1 MCLQRWVGGDGDGWG
16 AAGQAGICG
25 EHADSHLE
33 PFLSSSQHL
42 ISDSDVF
49 CQTCLHPLLVR
60 KERLSKA
67 MLCPGFAGA
76 MGSS

>member
-1 MCLQRWVGGDGDGWG
+1 M
-16 AAGQAGICG
+16 AGEQPGKQGSAGSMLTPTWSPSLA
-25 EHADSHLE
+25 H
-33 PFLSSSQHL
+33 PMHL

-60 KERLSKA
+60 KERQSKA